1 MLELVKIRYA
11 LSLSLPL
18 GKVAQLFGRKPGISL
33 PPAQGS
39 LPETKTEAN
48 IKNIEP
54 GHGAGGSQGMLNT
67 WIQQDLRPL
76 DFSVTELNLDFF
88 SSVLFWIFFGLSQ
101 FELCFCHLPL
111 SQELST

>member
-1 MLELVKIRYA
+1 MACTPSQAKNSPLLDFMLELVKIRYA

-18 GKVAQLFGRKPGISL
+18 GKVAQLFGCKPGISL

-48 IKNIEP
+48 IKNTEA

-76 DFSVTELNLDFF
+76 DFSVIELNLDFF
-88 SSVLFWIFFGLSQ
+88 SSVLFWIFLA
-101 FELCFCHLPL
+101 
-111 SQELST
+111 